1 MRIHVAYLISCY
13 TYMMIVAL
21 FASCHCMHC
30 QRLWLPCGWDGHWP
44 GSHARPLMGNGSWSV
59 PLVLSCPPLAHSWV
73 VIAGVAA
80 AGTPVANVAI
90 QLLCTCPSGH
100 SRVVAAF
107 GWYSCHRSGL
117 SPIQG
122 SWCREVGGV
131 TTYAVAII
139 SAGCLLMLLLL
150 IYAAVVRLCC
160 CCLFM
165 LLCLHRWRFIPVIC
179 V

>member
-1 MRIHVAYLISCY
+1 
-13 TYMMIVAL
+13 
-21 FASCHCMHC
+21 MHC
-30 QRLWLPCGWDGHWP
+30 
-44 GSHARPLMGNGSWSV
+44 SHHVIACIADDPVS
-59 PLVLSCPPLAHSWV
+59 LVVEAVVGLGRTLGHSWV
-73 VIAGVAA
+73 VVAGACRLSCRATLGHSWVVAAGVAA
-80 AGTPVANVAI
+80 AGTPVADVAI

-117 SPIQG
+117 STIQG

-131 TTYAVAII
+131 TIRTYAVVII

-150 IYAAVVRLCC
+150 IYAAVARLYC

-165 LLCLHRWRFIPVIC
+165 LLYLHRLRFIPVIC